1 MATNTPTRWD
11 PFAELA
17 NMRTTMDRLFG
28 NSFSRLPSFR
38 NGGEEFENG
47 LALDVYET
55 DNEMVVK
62 AAIPGMDP
70 KDVDISIDEDRY
82 LRREL
87 HWGGFSRQL
96 RLPPTVD
103 AGKADAMFENG
114 VLTLKLPKKPE
125 SRTKVIH
132 ITPKGVIGEGK
143 SGHNGNQ

>member
-1 MATNTPTRWD
+1 
-11 PFAELA
+11 
-17 NMRTTMDRLFG
+17 
-28 NSFSRLPSFR
+28 
-38 NGGEEFENG
+38 
-47 LALDVYET
+47 
-55 DNEMVVK
+55 
-62 AAIPGMDP
+62 MDP
-70 KDVDISIDEDRY
+70 KDVDISIDEDVLTIKGEYNQREEVDEDRY